1 MRQGTIGLKTRS
13 TEQLEVALAVDKA
26 ASSLQESPVL
36 FSKRESSEPTMYIHM
51 FAFRYKTGVTDE
63 QKKHVLD
70 EIRKLLTDRER
81 LYSRAGAVID
91 TSGKSVRQSLAE
103 LKRVLA

>member
-1 MRQGTIGLKTRS
+1 MARVLAQGDTRPFKGRS
-13 TEQLEVALAVDKA
+13 A
-26 ASSLQESPVL
+26 A
-36 FSKRESSEPTMYIHM
+36 
-51 FAFRYKTGVTDE
+51 
-63 QKKHVLD
+63 LD